1 MSSKKIAGDEH
12 AAPASILAVA
22 RKQLLLVEH
31 PTAVAAVTLRCAL
44 TGIYFWP
51 EKRKNLHLLIAPVV
65 VQCGIIVCFCLI
77 RGLME
82 Y

>member
-44 TGIYFWP
+44 TGIYF
-51 EKRKNLHLLIAPVV
+51 
-65 VQCGIIVCFCLI
+65 
-77 RGLME
+77 
-82 Y
+82 